1 MNSAPLKDQ
10 ARNSTTVWRAS
21 DTAHHLHPFTD
32 FRGLAGEGGSRIITK
47 AEGVWLEDSEG
58 QRVLDGMAGLWCV
71 NVGYGRE
78 RLAKA
83 AYKQMMELPYYNTFF
98 KTATPPSIELAEKLA
113 RLTPEGLNKVFYASS
128 GSEANDTIARIV
140 RRYWKLAGKPERVN
154 IISRTNGYHGSTMA
168 AASLGGMK
176 PMHDLDGLPLPGFH
190 HVRQPYV
197 FAEAGDQSPED
208 FGKAAA
214 KAIEDKILELGAD
227 TVAAFIG
234 EPIQGAGGVI
244 IPPASYWPE
253 VQRICK
259 QYDILLI
266 ADEVICGFGRT
277 GHWFGSNLFDIKPDL
292 MTLAKGLT
300 SGYVPL
306 SAVMVGDRVAE
317 VLWEKGGEF
326 AHGFTYS
333 GHPVA
338 CAVALENLAI
348 IEEEN
353 LVERV
358 REETGPYLKDRL
370 ADLADHPLVGEV
382 RSVGLIG
389 AVELVADKA
398 SHARFNPEGRA
409 GTLCRD
415 HCVKVNVVNRAVRD
429 TMLISPPLIITK
441 AEIDELLA
449 RLTKAI
455 DLTAKDLGVK

>member
-1 MNSAPLKDQ
+1 
-10 ARNSTTVWRAS
+10 
-21 DTAHHLHPFTD
+21 
-32 FRGLAGEGGSRIITK
+32 
-47 AEGVWLEDSEG
+47 
-58 QRVLDGMAGLWCV
+58 
-71 NVGYGRE
+71 
-78 RLAKA
+78 
-83 AYKQMMELPYYNTFF
+83 
-98 KTATPPSIELAEKLA
+98 
-113 RLTPEGLNKVFYASS
+113 
-128 GSEANDTIARIV
+128 
-140 RRYWKLAGKPERVN
+140 
-154 IISRTNGYHGSTMA
+154 
-168 AASLGGMK
+168 
-176 PMHDLDGLPLPGFH
+176 
-190 HVRQPYV
+190 
-197 FAEAGDQSPED
+197 
-208 FGKAAA
+208 
-214 KAIEDKILELGAD
+214 
-227 TVAAFIG
+227 
-234 EPIQGAGGVI
+234 
-244 IPPASYWPE
+244 
-253 VQRICK
+253 
-259 QYDILLI
+259 
-266 ADEVICGFGRT
+266 
-277 GHWFGSNLFDIKPDL
+277 